1 MNIPCDFPH
10 CSIFFFLLQLLV
22 IIITVGAYDE
32 NRFRNCSSFF
42 NCGTVNVGYPFW
54 GDNRASYCGQPDF
67 HLACQDNTPKLIV
80 NNSVTYR
87 ILSLSLNDQS
97 LKVVRDDYWK
107 TICPSQYTNTT
118 SFDSTTMFKLDDG
131 FQNMALLYD
140 CRLNYFNP
148 ILGQFIT
155 SSTTVCS
162 KQNVYFGSVPY
173 SLDLTGICKVVVIP
187 IENDYVNS
195 VLHSQMGIEEAIKEG
210 FLLRWSVD
218 IEECDKCVKSGGKC
232 GYMNKFTCFCNNGTQ
247 GTTCS
252 SGKSSK
258 KTVALGI
265 GVGVGAFCVV
275 LILCLM
281 FLVMKRRR
289 RKVEQLNSNKNLLSP
304 SLSSINGD
312 VTKSSATKTSMA
324 QSAPPYPA
332 ASKFNS
338 VQKSFYFGV
347 QVFSYDELE
356 EATKN
361 FDPSMELGDGG
372 FGVVYYGTL
381 RDGRVVAVKR
391 HYETHAKRVDRY
403 MNEVE
408 ILARLRHDNLVA
420 LYGCTSRH
428 SRELILVYEY
438 IPNGTV
444 ADHLHGKRSRSS
456 LLPWPIRMNVAVETA
471 EALAYLHKSDVI
483 HRDVKTNN
491 ILLDHDFRVKVA
503 DFGLSRLFPNQ
514 VTHVSTAPQ
523 GTPGYVD
530 PEYYQ
535 CFQLTDKSDVY
546 SFGVV
551 LIELVSSLQAVDVSR
566 SDRDINLANMAVDKI
581 QNKAVNELVDPYLG
595 FETDNGVREMVI
607 GVTELAFRCLQK
619 ERDMRPSMKEVVAVL
634 REIQGRKNDNVKD
647 NNNNKEVVM
656 MKMDHKVE
664 EMVLL
669 KNGSTPVS
677 SNSVSDDWVSFST
690 TSGSSSSQNL
700 LSPFSVGKPL
710 IRQ

>member
-10 CSIFFFLLQLLV
+10 CSIFFFLLQVLV
-22 IIITVGAYDE
+22 IIITVGADDDSS
-32 NRFRNCSSFF
+32 FRNCSSFF
-42 NCGTVNVGYPFW
+42 NCGTVSNVGYPFW
-54 GDNRASYCGQPDF
+54 GENRASYCGQPDF
-67 HLACQDNTPKLIV
+67 KLACQDNTPKLIV
-80 NNSVTYR
+80 NNITYR
-87 ILSLSLNDQS
+87 ILSLSLNNQS

-107 TICPSQYTNTT
+107 TICPSQYTNT
-118 SFDSTTMFKLDDG
+118 SFDSTPMLKLADG

-140 CRLNYFNP
+140 CLNIFNP
-148 ILGQFIT
+148 LNQFIT

-173 SLDLTGICKVVVIP
+173 SIDLTGICKVVFIP
-187 IENDYVNS
+187 IENDYVDL
-195 VLHSQMGIEEAIKEG
+195 VLNLRKGIEDAIVEG
-210 FLLRWSVD
+210 FVLRWSVD
-218 IEECDKCVKSGGKC
+218 IKECDKCVNSGGEC
-232 GYMNKFTCFCNNGTQ
+232 GYMNHNFTCFCNNGTQ

-252 SGKSSK
+252 SVLTPQFDEKSTGKSSK
-258 KTVALGI
+258 KTVALAIGI
-265 GVGVGAFCVV
+265 GAGAFCGV
-275 LILCLM
+275 LILCL
-281 FLVMKRRR
+281 LYLIMKRRKR
-289 RKVEQLNSNKNLLSP
+289 RVEQLNSNKNLLSP

-312 VTKSSATKTSMA
+312 VTKSSATKTSMT
-324 QSAPPYPA
+324 QCAPPYPA

-338 VQKSFYFGV
+338 VQNSFYFGV

-372 FGVVYYGTL
+372 FGIVYYGTL
-381 RDGRVVAVKR
+381 KDGRVVAVKR
-391 HYETHAKRVDRY
+391 HYETHAKRVDQY

-408 ILARLRHDNLVA
+408 IL
-420 LYGCTSRH
+420 
-428 SRELILVYEY
+428 
-438 IPNGTV
+438 
-444 ADHLHGKRSRSS
+444 
-456 LLPWPIRMNVAVETA
+456 ETA

-503 DFGLSRLFPNQ
+503 DFGLSRLFPNH

-535 CFQLTDKSDVY
+535 CFHLTDKSDVY

-566 SDRDINLANMAVDKI
+566 SDRDINLAIMAVDKI

-595 FETDNGVREMVI
+595 FETNNGVREMVI

-619 ERDMRPSMKEVVAVL
+619 ERDMRPSMKEVVEVL
-634 REIQGRKNDNVKD
+634 RQIQGKENNNN

-669 KNGSTPVS
+669 ENGSTPVS
-677 SNSVSDDWVSFST
+677 SNSVSDNWVSFST

-700 LSPFSVGKPL
+700 SSPFSVGKPW